1 MWQLLQ
7 TQGCGCLASA
17 AAGDGGL
24 LLLVLAAGTFL
35 PSRVHVQESGDHD
48 RLIVGLCVSE
58 HDRGFCDDAV
68 MVLFI
73 TLVAFIP

>member
-1 MWQLLQ
+1 VGTLISQLAV
-7 TQGCGCLASA
+7 TPE
-17 AAGDGGL
+17 
-24 LLLVLAAGTFL
+24 GTFL

-48 RLIVGLCVSE
+48 RLIVGQCVSE
-58 HDRGFCDDAV
+58 HDRGFCDAV